1 MFWII
6 ALILG
11 VICAAIAN
19 SKGRSAIGWFFIG
32 FFFGILGLIIVL
44 VVGNLKDA
52 RQKEMEMQNEQRR
65 LREQL
70 RQERIKNDQFRKHT
84 QVRLDTHDNA
94 LGLETRNIQP
104 LLDKH
109 DNALL
114 GTNIWDIQVSV
125 DKNGKEKLKDGSMPL
140 EWTIPENEQEE
151 EPRA

>member
-1 MFWII
+1 MGWII
-6 ALILG
+6 LLIFGIVCAL
-11 VICAAIAN
+11 IAN
-19 SKGRSAIGWFFIG
+19 SKGRSAIAWFFIG
-32 FFFGILGLIIVL
+32 FFFGLIGLIVLL

-52 RQKEMEMQNEQRR
+52 RQKEMEMENEQRR

-84 QVRLDTHDNA
+84 QVRLDTHDDA

-109 DNALL
+109 DDTLD
-114 GTNIWDIQVSV
+114 TNKWDIQVLV
-125 DKNGKEKLKDGSMPL
+125 DKHGKEKLKDGSVPL

>member
-1 MFWII
+1 MGWII
-6 ALILG
+6 LLIFG
-11 VICAAIAN
+11 IICAAIAN
-19 SKGRSAIGWFFIG
+19 SKGRSAIAWFFIG
-32 FFFGILGLIIVL
+32 FFFHIFGLVILL

-52 RQKEMEMQNEQRR
+52 RQKEMEMENEQRR

-70 RQERIKNDQFRKHT
+70 RQERIKNDQFRKHA
-84 QVRLDTHDNA
+84 QGRLDTHDDA

-109 DNALL
+109 DDAL
-114 GTNIWDIQVSV
+114 GTNKWDIQVLV
-125 DKNGKEKLKDGSMPL
+125 DKHGKEKLKDGSVPL

>member
-1 MFWII
+1 MAWII
-6 ALILG
+6 LLIFG
-11 VICAAIAN
+11 IICAAIAN
-19 SKGRSAIGWFFIG
+19 SKGRSVIAWFFIG
-32 FFFGILGLIIVL
+32 FFFHILGLIIVL
-44 VVGNLKDA
+44 VVANLKDA
-52 RQKEMEMQNEQRR
+52 RQKEMEMEHEQRR

-109 DNALL
+109 DNTLD
-114 GTNIWDIQVSV
+114 TNKWDIQVLV
-125 DKNGKEKLKDGSMPL
+125 DKHGKEKLKDGSVPL
-140 EWTIPENEQEE
+140 EWTIPEDEQEE

>member
-19 SKGRSAIGWFFIG
+19 SKGRSVIGWFFIG
-32 FFFGILGLIIVL
+32 FLFGILGLIIVL
-44 VVGNLKDA
+44 VVGNFKDA
-52 RQKEMEMQNEQRR
+52 MLKAIDMENEQRR

-84 QVRLDTHDNA
+84 QGRLDTHDDA

-109 DNALL
+109 DDAL
-114 GTNIWDIQVSV
+114 GTNKWDIQVLV
-125 DKNGKEKLKDGSMPL
+125 DKHGKEKLKDGDMPL